1 MTTRHV
7 RNGLVASLL
16 TFGMV
21 ALVPATGRAQD
32 STTLPDEGQMIT
44 LTGCFTTGVIGNSS
58 KERFVLAKAFVGTVA
73 SVAEPTCTASGTD
86 QMIKLQDLKQADMGG
101 GQVGRWV
108 QIYGRLEGNHKDSD
122 NHYRELHVKSFSLVP
137 VVVPPP
143 KVAEVIIQQPAPT
156 YEPPAPAPQIA
167 EAAPAPQPVPTTG
180 VRKRLPKTATSV
192 PVFGLIGLLSI
203 AGGFAL
209 QLFNRRKVEQV

>member
-7 RNGLVASLL
+7 RSAFVASLV

-21 ALVPATGRAQD
+21 ALAPATGRAQN
-32 STTLPDEGQMIT
+32 STTLPDEGGMIT
-44 LTGCFTTGVIGNSS
+44 LTGCFTTGTIGSSS

-73 SVAEPTCTASGTD
+73 SGPEPTCSAAGTD
-86 QMIKLQDLKQADMGG
+86 QMIKLQDLKQKGMGD

-122 NHYRELHVKSFSLVP
+122 DHYREVHVKSFSLVP
-137 VVVPPP
+137 VVVPAPRA
-143 KVAEVIIQQPAPT
+143 AEVTIIQQPAET
-156 YEPPAPAPQIA
+156 PAPAPQVA
-167 EAAPAPQPVPTTG
+167 EAAPEPQPVATSG
-180 VRKRLPKTATSV
+180 VRKALPKTATSV
-192 PVFGLIGLLSI
+192 PLFGLIGLLSI

-209 QLFNRRKVEQV
+209 QLLNRRNAEQV

>member
-1 MTTRHV
+1 
-7 RNGLVASLL
+7 VASLL

-21 ALVPATGRAQD
+21 ALAPATGRAQD

-44 LTGCFTTGVIGNSS
+44 LTGCFTTGVIGKST
-58 KERFVLAKAFVGTVA
+58 KERFVLAKPFVGTVA
-73 SVAEPTCTASGTD
+73 SVAEPTCSAAGTD
-86 QMIKLQDLKQADMGG
+86 QMIKLQDLHQVDMGA

-122 NHYRELHVKSFSLVP
+122 DHYREVHVKSFSLVP

-143 KVAEVIIQQPAPT
+143 KVAEVIIQQPAP
-156 YEPPAPAPQIA
+156 EPTPAPQIA
-167 EAAPAPQPVPTTG
+167 EAPAPAPEPQPVATSG
-180 VRKRLPKTATSV
+180 IRKRLPKTATTV
-192 PVFGLIGLLSI
+192 PVFGLIGILSI

-209 QLFNRRKVEQV
+209 QLFNRRKVEQA

>member
-7 RNGLVASLL
+7 RSALAASML

-21 ALVPATGRAQD
+21 ALAPATGRAQN

-44 LTGCFTTGVIGNSS
+44 LTGCFTQGVIGNSS
-58 KERFVLAKAFVGTVA
+58 KERFVLAKPFVGTVA
-73 SVAEPTCTASGTD
+73 SVAEPTCSASGTD
-86 QMIKLQDLKQADMGG
+86 QMIKLQDLSQVDMGAA
-101 GQVGRWV
+101 QVGRWV

-122 NHYRELHVKSFSLVP
+122 DHYREVHVKSFSLVP

-143 KVAEVIIQQPAPT
+143 KVAEVIIQQPAP
-156 YEPPAPAPQIA
+156 EPAPAPQIA
-167 EAAPAPQPVPTTG
+167 EAPAPEPAPVATSG
-180 VRKRLPKTATSV
+180 ERKRLPKTATSV
-192 PVFGLIGLLSI
+192 PVFGLIGFLSI

-209 QLFNRRKVEQV
+209 QLFNRRRVEQV